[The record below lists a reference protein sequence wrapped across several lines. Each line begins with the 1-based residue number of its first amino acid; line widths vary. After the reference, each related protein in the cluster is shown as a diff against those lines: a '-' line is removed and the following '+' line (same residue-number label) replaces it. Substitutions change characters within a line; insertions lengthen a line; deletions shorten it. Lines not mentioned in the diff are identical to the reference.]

1 MEPNVLDLLK
11 VRRGH
16 FRYESGFH
24 GEVWLDLDRLFLD
37 PRSLAPLVHRL
48 AVRLATSDIEVVV
61 GPLAGGAF
69 LAQMVASELGAMF
82 AYSEPQPSNPGE
94 TLFSVA
100 YRLPASVAPLLR
112 GRRAAIVDDA
122 INAGSAVRGTVKALV
137 ETGAKPVVAGALLV
151 LGEAALSFL
160 EENGM
165 GLVQLARLSNPL
177 WAPADC
183 PHCARGTALGEFD
196 AS

>member
-24 GEVWLDLDRLFLD
+24 GEVWLDLDGLFLD
-37 PRSLAPLVHRL
+37 PRSLAPLVHGLAARL
-48 AVRLATSDIEVVV
+48 APSDIEVVV
-61 GPLAGGAF
+61 DRLQEAPSSRKWSR
-69 LAQMVASELGAMF
+69 ASSSAMF
-82 AYSEPQPSNPGE
+82 AYSEPQPSIAEE
-94 TLFSVA
+94 TLFSVV

-122 INAGSAVRGTVKALV
+122 INAGSALRGTVKALV
-137 ETGAKPVVAGALLV
+137 EAGAKPVVAGALLV

-165 GLVQLARLSNPL
+165 GLVQLARLPNPL
-177 WAPADC
+177 WTAADC
-183 PHCARGTALGEFD
+183 PHCARGTALGEVD
-196 AS
+196 VS